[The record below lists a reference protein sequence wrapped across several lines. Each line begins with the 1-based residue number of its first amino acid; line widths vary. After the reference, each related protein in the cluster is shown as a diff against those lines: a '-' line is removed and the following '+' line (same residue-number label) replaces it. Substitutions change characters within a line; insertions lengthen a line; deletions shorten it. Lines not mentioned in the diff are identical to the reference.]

1 MMKLRSHILLR
12 FKELKKSKGLL
23 DFKADDE
30 GHFRYSFNSKVVLVV
45 NAQEHE
51 HIQKQL
57 AKGNI

>member
-1 MMKLRSHILLR
+1 MKVRSHILLR
-12 FKELKKSKGLL
+12 FKELKASKGLL
-23 DFKADDE
+23 SFKPDDE

-57 AKGNI
+57 SKGIS